1 MLMSLLSGVDDY
13 ETSDYEADTGRPTG
27 RRPDQEGNDDDDH
40 VEDADDNDDHEDSD
54 DHDDDHEDHDDHDD
68 DEILKAGGQGEGKP
82 DVLELFHLDLHPV
95 TGTASSS
102 SSSSSS

>member
-1 MLMSLLSGVDDY
+1 MSLLSGVDDY

-40 VEDADDNDDHEDSD
+40 VEDADDNDDH
-54 DHDDDHEDHDDHDD
+54 DDHEDHDDHDD
-68 DEILKAGGQGEGKP
+68 DEILKVGGQGEGKP
-82 DVLELFHLDLHPV
+82 DVLELFHLDLPPV

>member
-40 VEDADDNDDHEDSD
+40 VEDADDNV
-54 DHDDDHEDHDDHDD
+54 
-68 DEILKAGGQGEGKP
+68 IMMIMKTPMIMMMIMKTMMIMMMMK
-82 DVLELFHLDLHPV
+82 F
-95 TGTASSS
+95 
-102 SSSSSS
+102 